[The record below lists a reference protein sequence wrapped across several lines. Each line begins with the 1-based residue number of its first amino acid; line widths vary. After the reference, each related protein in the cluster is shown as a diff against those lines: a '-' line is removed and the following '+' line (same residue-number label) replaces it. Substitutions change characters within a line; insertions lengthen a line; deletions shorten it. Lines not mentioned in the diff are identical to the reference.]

1 MRDTD
6 RPSGGKRSARGEVGR
21 AGATRTILERFNNN
35 RWRMMQKAF
44 EAWSLSSQARK
55 VLPKL
60 ERFVLGVLEVYPE
73 PRDLTNLF

>member
-1 MRDTD
+1 
-6 RPSGGKRSARGEVGR
+6 
-21 AGATRTILERFNNN
+21 
-35 RWRMMQKAF
+35 MMQKAF